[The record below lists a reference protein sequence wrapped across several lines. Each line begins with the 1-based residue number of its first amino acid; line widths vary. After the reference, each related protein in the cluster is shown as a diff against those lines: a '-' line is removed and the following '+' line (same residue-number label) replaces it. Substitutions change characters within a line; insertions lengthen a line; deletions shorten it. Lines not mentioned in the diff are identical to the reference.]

1 MQQESFSDLFLRY
14 RFFFPYY
21 LFFFSL
27 FFSFCK
33 VKHRYRT
40 NLLNAVLF
48 LHLTRMPHLWKRDID
63 IQIISAIV
71 VTIEPMGFLERRRR
85 AGRSRRRHR
94 ASRQRSP
101 SLPLT
106 NVFITLSSRDPSSFS
121 CPPPDLVVVVSSFVY
136 LPFFFP
142 FHSYLVRP
150 SNASLSRLEG
160 RERLGPYE
168 TFLNGK
174 ESDAVGRSTPATGVA
189 VAPRLNTLLP
199 RKFQSYKADIT
210 VPQLHA
216 YTIENAEKNE
226 TSQRQEHR
234 EGR

>member
-21 LFFFSL
+21 LFFSL

-106 NVFITLSSRDPSSFS
+106 TYLLLYRLAILLRSRIHHLISSSLF
-121 CPPPDLVVVVSSFVY
+121 PPLFLY
-136 LPFFFP
+136 YYYYYFFFL
-142 FHSYLVRP
+142 FLIIF
-150 SNASLSRLEG
+150 LSCS
-160 RERLGPYE
+160 
-168 TFLNGK
+168 F
-174 ESDAVGRSTPATGVA
+174 
-189 VAPRLNTLLP
+189 
-199 RKFQSYKADIT
+199 I
-210 VPQLHA
+210 
-216 YTIENAEKNE
+216 
-226 TSQRQEHR
+226 
-234 EGR
+234 

>member
-1 MQQESFSDLFLRY
+1 MPADLVGVTGRRDNVRRRFPSPHIYYFIVSRSFF
-14 RFFFPYY
+14 
-21 LFFFSL
+21 
-27 FFSFCK
+27 
-33 VKHRYRT
+33 
-40 NLLNAVLF
+40 VL
-48 LHLTRMPHLWKRDID
+48 
-63 IQIISAIV
+63 
-71 VTIEPMGFLERRRR
+71 VTTWSRRRR
-85 AGRSRRRHR
+85 C
-94 ASRQRSP
+94 
-101 SLPLT
+101 SLPCFSIFFRFL
-106 NVFITLSSRDPSSFS
+106 FI
-121 CPPPDLVVVVSSFVY
+121 
-136 LPFFFP
+136 
-142 FHSYLVRP
+142 HSYLVRP
-150 SNASLSRLEG
+150 SNTSLSRLEG

>member
-1 MQQESFSDLFLRY
+1 
-14 RFFFPYY
+14 
-21 LFFFSL
+21 
-27 FFSFCK
+27 
-33 VKHRYRT
+33 
-40 NLLNAVLF
+40 
-48 LHLTRMPHLWKRDID
+48 
-63 IQIISAIV
+63 
-71 VTIEPMGFLERRRR
+71 MGFLERRRR

-106 NVFITLSSRDPSSFS
+106 TYLLLYRLAILLRSRVHHLISSSLFHPLFPYFFS
-121 CPPPDLVVVVSSFVY
+121 
-136 LPFFFP
+136 P

-150 SNASLSRLEG
+150 SNTSLSRLEG

-168 TFLNGK
+168 TFLNRK

>member
-1 MQQESFSDLFLRY
+1 
-14 RFFFPYY
+14 
-21 LFFFSL
+21 
-27 FFSFCK
+27 
-33 VKHRYRT
+33 
-40 NLLNAVLF
+40 
-48 LHLTRMPHLWKRDID
+48 
-63 IQIISAIV
+63 
-71 VTIEPMGFLERRRR
+71 MGFLERRRR

-106 NVFITLSSRDPSSFS
+106 TYLLLYRLAILLRSRIHLISSSLFPASFLYIFS
-121 CPPPDLVVVVSSFVY
+121 
-136 LPFFFP
+136 P

-150 SNASLSRLEG
+150 SNTSLSRLEG

>member
-1 MQQESFSDLFLRY
+1 MPADL
-14 RFFFPYY
+14 
-21 LFFFSL
+21 
-27 FFSFCK
+27 
-33 VKHRYRT
+33 V
-40 NLLNAVLF
+40 
-48 LHLTRMPHLWKRDID
+48 D
-63 IQIISAIV
+63 
-71 VTIEPMGFLERRRR
+71 VTGRRGNVRRRFP
-85 AGRSRRRHR
+85 
-94 ASRQRSP
+94 SP
-101 SLPLT
+101 HI
-106 NVFITLSSRDPSSFS
+106 FITLSSRDPSSFS
-121 CPPPDLVVVVSSFVY
+121 CPPPDLVVVVSSFVS
-136 LPFFFP
+136 PFFFFFFFIP

-160 RERLGPYE
+160 RERFGPYE

>member
-1 MQQESFSDLFLRY
+1 
-14 RFFFPYY
+14 
-21 LFFFSL
+21 
-27 FFSFCK
+27 
-33 VKHRYRT
+33 
-40 NLLNAVLF
+40 
-48 LHLTRMPHLWKRDID
+48 MPHLWKRDID

-106 NVFITLSSRDPSSFS
+106 THIYYFIVSRSFFV
-121 CPPPDLVVVVSSFVY
+121 LVSTTWSRCRCF
-136 LPFFFP
+136 LLCFSIFFFFFFIP
-142 FHSYLVRP
+142 FHSYLVHP

-160 RERLGPYE
+160 RERFGPYE

>member
-1 MQQESFSDLFLRY
+1 
-14 RFFFPYY
+14 
-21 LFFFSL
+21 
-27 FFSFCK
+27 
-33 VKHRYRT
+33 
-40 NLLNAVLF
+40 
-48 LHLTRMPHLWKRDID
+48 
-63 IQIISAIV
+63 
-71 VTIEPMGFLERRRR
+71 MGFLERRRR

-106 NVFITLSSRDPSSFS
+106 TYLLLYRLAILLRSRIHHLISSSLF
-121 CPPPDLVVVVSSFVY
+121 PPLFLY
-136 LPFFFP
+136 YYYYYFFFCSL
-142 FHSYLVRP
+142 SYSYPVRS
-150 SNASLSRLEG
+150 SNTSLSRLEG

-168 TFLNGK
+168 AFLNGK
-174 ESDAVGRSTPATGVA
+174 ESDAVERSTPATGVA